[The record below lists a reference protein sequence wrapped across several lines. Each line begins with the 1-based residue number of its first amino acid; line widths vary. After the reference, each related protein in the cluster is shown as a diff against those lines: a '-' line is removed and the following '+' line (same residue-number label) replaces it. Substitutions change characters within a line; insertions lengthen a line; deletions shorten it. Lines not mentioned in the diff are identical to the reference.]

1 MDINNIKRW
10 IDDSGTIANIR
21 DSFSKA
27 TNQSNVDKFKL
38 GFNEDHRFKSFGV
51 SIYFGGYT
59 GSYGDSSVYN
69 FFKLN
74 DVKIAENALI
84 QYCKDNEKEILNYIA
99 GSYMKTAVSSKE
111 AVKKS
116 LLDDLELIKSL
127 DQGDSK

>member
-10 IDDSGTIANIR
+10 IEDSETIANVR
-21 DSFSKA
+21 SSFSKA
-27 TNQSNVDKFKL
+27 TDPSSVDKFKL

-51 SIYFGGYT
+51 NIYFGGYT
-59 GSYGDSSVYN
+59 GSYGDSSIYN

-99 GSYMKTAVSSKE
+99 DSYMKAAVSSKE
-111 AVKKS
+111 EAKKS
-116 LLDDLELIKSL
+116 LLDDLELIKEL
-127 DQGDSK
+127 ENKV